1 MHNSTPREE
10 PVWRKHHAT
19 DDDASASVENG
30 VDKKTGK
37 SMSWKSTKFGSTA
50 AVTGKEMDSEKGLS
64 WDSWLQQLGGKEQ
77 PKHGGR
83 STFTPPFLCE
93 CRWLINLE
101 FALASLVNETTH
113 HNATAVRRTIGQS
126 CIAATATPRWWA
138 TAKQYG
144 SARAKHRCG
153 ACVQTKP
160 RPAVNDL
167 LEWRL
172 VFEGIKCALTAHC
185 DGSEGVWVGGAVDSC
200 RSTMQ
205 CMRVFMAR
213 VADV

>member
-1 MHNSTPREE
+1 MAP
-10 PVWRKHHAT
+10 
-19 DDDASASVENG
+19 
-30 VDKKTGK
+30 
-37 SMSWKSTKFGSTA
+37 A
-50 AVTGKEMDSEKGLS
+50 AGR
-64 WDSWLQQLGGKEQ
+64 GKEQ
-77 PKHGGR
+77 RPKHGGR

-93 CRWLINLE
+93 CRWLINLK
-101 FALASLVNETTH
+101 FALASLAYVTTH

-138 TAKQYG
+138 RPKQYG
-144 SARAKHRCG
+144 SARAKQRCG
-153 ACVQTKP
+153 ACVETRP

-172 VFEGIKCALTAHC
+172 VFEGIECALTAHC
-185 DGSEGVWVGGAVDSC
+185 DGSEGVWVGDAVDSC

-213 VADV
+213 RVERLATVIIVIGMLNDERSLRRERYCSVVAWWKI